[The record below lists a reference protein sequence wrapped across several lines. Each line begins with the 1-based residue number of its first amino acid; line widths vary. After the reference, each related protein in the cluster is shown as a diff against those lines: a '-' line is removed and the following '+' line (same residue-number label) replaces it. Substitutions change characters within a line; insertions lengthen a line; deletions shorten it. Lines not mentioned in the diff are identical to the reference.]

1 MPKRIVIVG
10 PRATLMRR
18 SEEAVDRFLRGLEVG
33 DVRFEPDG
41 NVPPDFLVDERIA
54 VEARRLNQNE
64 LLGNGYRGLEV
75 KAATLQTVVAK
86 VLKEQGPPPDDS
98 SWFVFYSFSR
108 PLPDWR
114 QLERLLRGAL
124 ADFKAQVENPPG
136 ELRVA
141 PGCRLE
147 FDRASQPHSSW
158 FVPGGSVD
166 HDAGGFTVAELITNL
181 SICIEEKARKVEPYL
196 SRYAEWW
203 LAFED
208 TIAYGD
214 LDDDELAELTKHV
227 AVDHPFARVILVSP
241 VEPHSGRIIFERA
254 A

>member
-1 MPKRIVIVG
+1 
-10 PRATLMRR
+10 MRR
-18 SEEAVDRFLRGLEVG
+18 SEKAVDRFLRGLGLG

-41 NVPPDFLVDERIA
+41 NVPPDFLVDERVA

-64 LLGNGYRGLEV
+64 LLGSGYRGLEV
-75 KAATLQTVVAK
+75 TATPLQTAVAK
-86 VLKEQGPPPDDS
+86 VLKEQGPPPSAS
-98 SWFVFYSFSR
+98 SWFVFYTFSR

-114 QLERLLRGAL
+114 QLEQLLRAAL
-124 ADFKAQVENPPG
+124 AEFKARLEDPPH
-136 ELRVA
+136 ELRMA
-141 PGCRLE
+141 PGFRLE
-147 FDRASQPHSSW
+147 FERASRPHSSW

-166 HDAGGFTVAELITNL
+166 HDSGGFTVAELITSL
-181 SICIEEKARKVEPYL
+181 SICIEEKSRKVEPFL

-214 LDDDELAELTKHV
+214 LDDDELAELNNHV

-241 VEPHSGRIIFERA
+241 VEPHSGRTIFERA